1 MNETAALY
9 LRLSKEDIDKLN
21 EGDESASIQNQ
32 RLLLSEY
39 AKRHGFT
46 VITTYSDDDESG
58 LYDSRPGFEKM
69 IEDAKMGKFK
79 VIIAKTQSRFS
90 RNMEHIEK
98 YLHHDLPMIG
108 VRFIGVVDNTDTN
121 DKGGKKARQVN
132 GLVNEWYCEDLSANI
147 RSVFAAKQI
156 KGQFLGSSCPYG
168 YQKDPQDHNH
178 LVIDDYAASVV
189 RRIFALYLQGY
200 GKAKIG
206 SILSNDGILI
216 PTLYKQQI
224 LGINYKNSK
233 LLDETRAWSYQTI
246 HTILNNQVYI
256 GDMVQNKCQKI
267 SYKDKKKK
275 AMPRDQWII
284 KKGTH
289 APIIDADTFYTAQRM
304 QKTRRRSVSAY
315 ENGIFSGMLFCAECK
330 KAMGRNYARRGE
342 KGFIGYIC
350 KTYKT
355 AGKKFCSSHA
365 IRADMLEKAVLQS
378 IRSEAQKILR
388 ESDIDELK
396 KFKIKNGQEID
407 FQHQI
412 DVLTQK
418 SEKIEKY
425 KKGAFEN
432 QQDGLISMNDYI
444 AYVNDYNA
452 KQKDIQMEIQALQQQ
467 KEKAESLDTQHDEWE
482 DAFKNYIDI
491 DKLDRNI
498 VVELI
503 DHIDVRENGVIEIY
517 YKFKNPY
524 EQ

>member
-39 AKRHGFT
+39 AAGHGFSVT
-46 VITTYSDDDESG
+46 AIYSDDDESG

-79 VIIAKTQSRFS
+79 VIIAKTQARFS

-98 YLHHDLPMIG
+98 YLHHDLPLLG

-147 RSVFAAKQI
+147 RSVFAAKQM

-168 YQKDPQDHNH
+168 YLKDPMDHNH
-178 LVIDDYAASVV
+178 LVIDDYAASIVQ
-189 RRIFALYLQGY
+189 RIFALYLQGY

-206 SILSNDGILI
+206 SILSGDRILI

-233 LLDETRAWSYQTI
+233 LLNTTTAWSYQTV

-275 AMPRDQWII
+275 AMPKDQWII
-284 KKGTH
+284 KRGTH
-289 APIIDADTFYTAQRM
+289 EPIIDTDTFYTAQRM
-304 QKTRRRSVSAY
+304 QKIRRRSVSAY
-315 ENGIFSGMLFCAECK
+315 ENGIFSGMLFCADCK
-330 KAMGRNYARRGE
+330 KTMGRNYARRGE

-365 IRADMLEKAVLQS
+365 IRADMLEAAVLQS
-378 IRSEAQKILR
+378 IKSEARKILQ

-396 KFKIKNGQEID
+396 RFKIKNGKEID

-412 DVLTQK
+412 DVLVQE

-432 QQDGLISMNDYI
+432 QQDGLIPMNDYI
-444 AYVNDYNA
+444 AYLKDYNA
-452 KQKDIQMEIQALQQQ
+452 RQKDIQLEIQALQQQ
-467 KEKAESLDTQHDEWE
+467 REKAEALNAQHDEWE

-503 DHIDVRENGVIEIY
+503 DHIDVHENGVIEIH
-517 YKFKNPY
+517 YKFENPY
-524 EQ
+524 ER

>member
-1 MNETAALY
+1 
-9 LRLSKEDIDKLN
+9 
-21 EGDESASIQNQ
+21 
-32 RLLLSEY
+32 
-39 AKRHGFT
+39 
-46 VITTYSDDDESG
+46 
-58 LYDSRPGFEKM
+58 
-69 IEDAKMGKFK
+69 
-79 VIIAKTQSRFS
+79 
-90 RNMEHIEK
+90 
-98 YLHHDLPMIG
+98 
-108 VRFIGVVDNTDTN
+108 
-121 DKGGKKARQVN
+121 
-132 GLVNEWYCEDLSANI
+132 
-147 RSVFAAKQI
+147 
-156 KGQFLGSSCPYG
+156 
-168 YQKDPQDHNH
+168 
-178 LVIDDYAASVV
+178 
-189 RRIFALYLQGY
+189 
-200 GKAKIG
+200 
-206 SILSNDGILI
+206 
-216 PTLYKQQI
+216 
-224 LGINYKNSK
+224 
-233 LLDETRAWSYQTI
+233 
-246 HTILNNQVYI
+246 
-256 GDMVQNKCQKI
+256 
-267 SYKDKKKK
+267 
-275 AMPRDQWII
+275 
-284 KKGTH
+284 
-289 APIIDADTFYTAQRM
+289 M

-378 IRSEAQKILR
+378 IRSEAQKILG

-452 KQKDIQMEIQALQQQ
+452 KQKDIQAEIQALQQQ